1 MIDDV
6 LEALRAQAVMTAQSK
21 WIPPHDHQSMGHRLA
36 VRSWR
41 NCGMSIERH

>member
-36 VRSWR
+36 RSVR
-41 NCGMSIERH
+41 GAIAV